1 MLWHGMPEKMAQAI
15 TSTMITCQAEGM
27 LAVSSLKTVDDES
40 NFGGSEALS
49 NKNQQPASSIWGYMD
64 LDK

>member
-1 MLWHGMPEKMAQAI
+1 MLWHGMPEKTAQAI
-15 TSTMITCQAEGM
+15 TSTMITCKTEGM

-40 NFGGSEALS
+40 NFGGSAALS

-64 LDK
+64 SDK